1 MQSTLLWPRYAD
13 ASTAGNEA
21 FRQREAVLRD
31 VTGARVPDPILVLV
45 LDAMLDGLPHRPKP
59 KRLADDEAVQGQ
71 RIDER
76 LALGLLQQFLE
87 LVDDHLS
94 ELAAGVVAMR
104 LRAGIVQFHRI
115 RHRKQRSRARLHPY
129 RLIIER
135 PIEQMR
141 IARLFQEV
149 GRDVGFERPR
159 SHPTGGPHA
168 HVFFDDF
175 GALLDGARL
184 VVLPHRPQQLG
195 VGAAVAEHVVAA
207 GFDLFDDLRVV
218 IADAAVQKNRGGQ
231 FELVQ
236 DFEQAPI
243 ADTVAVVAP
252 GEIARGLL
260 AAANRIHP
268 QPGAEGEMLDVERD
282 VEGEPLA
289 SRPAVVF
296 ALDDRRI
303 AVSGV
308 AGKFQHW
315 GSSLFGRSLSDFLF
329 DAPSSTRTTSRSE

>member
-1 MQSTLLWPRYAD
+1 MQSTLLWPRDAD
-13 ASTAGNEA
+13 ASTAWNETL
-21 FRQREAVLRD
+21 RQREAVFRD
-31 VTGARVPDPILVLV
+31 VSGARVPDPILVLV

-59 KRLADDEAVQGQ
+59 ERLAHDEAVQGQ

-76 LALGLLQQFLE
+76 LALGLLEQFLE
-87 LVDDHLS
+87 LVDDHLG
-94 ELAAGVVAMR
+94 ELAAGVIAMR
-104 LRAGIVQFHRI
+104 LRAGIVQFHGI
-115 RHRKQRSRARLHPY
+115 GHRKQRSRARLHPY
-129 RLIIER
+129 RLVIEW

-141 IARLFQEV
+141 IARLFQEI
-149 GRDVGFERPR
+149 GCDVGFERPR
-159 SHPTGGPHA
+159 SHPTGGAHA
-168 HVFFDDF
+168 DVFLDDF
-175 GALLDGARL
+175 GARLDGARL
-184 VVLPHRPQQLG
+184 VLLPHRPQQLG

-207 GFDLFDDLRVV
+207 GFDLFNDLRVV

-243 ADTVAVVAP
+243 ADSVAVVAP

-268 QPGAEGEMLDVERD
+268 QPGAEGE
-282 VEGEPLA
+282 PLA

-303 AVSGV
+303 GVSGV